1 MLQKSFNYVVSNVKL
16 RNIFGTLL
24 SIYLGSWVF
33 AYFILVLRIHDGD
46 RSFTEISNIIFE
58 QIFPNGTY
66 LMIHHAFFGLLILIF
81 LCIRYFIQVYKKYG
95 ATTFFK
101 RLGLRFLLPIG
112 LVFLGFKVLIYNNS
126 NEDNNYIWDVSAIN
140 RTGKVKRHFEY
151 DGKQR
156 GMSVFGWRGDK
167 SEAMDDL
174 IKTNIEWIAVVPFLY
189 QENERTKVMDTP
201 RVKEGYDRRDSMF
214 IANIQ
219 KMKEKGL
226 YIHLKPHLW
235 MSDGWRSDV
244 SMDSEEE
251 WETWFQSYRTNM
263 LHYARMAE
271 FTGAELFCVGTE
283 LRSSIKKQPEAWCGL
298 IAEIKQIYSG
308 KLTYAANWY
317 DEYEHVVFWDELDFI
332 GIQAYFPLTDTQNP
346 DLETIKKGWGPHLQS
361 LELFFKQYEKPILF
375 TEVGYKSDALATVK
389 PWEWGNA
396 LSILHRK
403 KSDRTQQLAYEALF
417 QEVWHKEW
425 FAGMH
430 IWEWN
435 TESTPEGAKT
445 NLNFSPRFKPA
456 ENVISKWYGK
466 KVKNEAIQN

>member
-1 MLQKSFNYVVSNVKL
+1 MNLKKTIRPVLLLYASSWILAYV
-16 RNIFGTLL
+16 
-24 SIYLGSWVF
+24 
-33 AYFILVLRIHDGD
+33 ILILRIQDDD
-46 RSFTEISNIIFE
+46 RGFKESSILIFE
-58 QIFPNGTY
+58 QVFPNGTY
-66 LMIHHAFFGLLILIF
+66 LTIHHTFFALLFLLF
-81 LCIRYFIQVYKKYG
+81 LCLRYFVRVYRKYG
-95 ATTFFK
+95 RTILLR
-101 RLGLRFLLPIG
+101 RLVLRFVLPIG
-112 LVFLGFKVLIYNNS
+112 LIFLAFKMLIYSNS
-126 NEDNNYIWDVSAIN
+126 NEDSNYNWDFTAVN
-140 RTGKVKRHFEY
+140 QTGKVKRHFEY

-167 SEAMDDL
+167 SKAIDDL
-174 IKTNIEWIAVVPFLY
+174 IKTNIEWVAVVPFLY

-201 RVKEGYDRRDSMF
+201 HKREGYGRRDSTF
-214 IANIQ
+214 IANIL
-219 KMKEKGL
+219 KMREKGL

-235 MSDGWRSDV
+235 MSEGWRSDIA
-244 SMDSEEE
+244 MDTEEE
-251 WETWFQSYRTNM
+251 WKDWFESYRVNM

-271 FTGAELFCVGTE
+271 LTGVELFCVGTE
-283 LRSSIKKQPEAWCGL
+283 LRSSIKKQPEAWCKL
-298 IAEIKQIYSG
+298 ISEIKQVYSG

-317 DEYEHVVFWDELDFI
+317 DEYEHVTFWDELDFI
-332 GIQAYFPLTDTQNP
+332 GIQAYFPLTDNQNP
-346 DLETIKKGWGPHLQS
+346 DLATIKRGWESHIES
-361 LELFFKQYEKPILF
+361 LELFFNQYKKPILF
-375 TEVGYKSDALATVK
+375 TEVGYKSEALATVK

-417 QEVWHKEW
+417 QEIWHKEW

-466 KVKNEAIQN
+466 KATQN